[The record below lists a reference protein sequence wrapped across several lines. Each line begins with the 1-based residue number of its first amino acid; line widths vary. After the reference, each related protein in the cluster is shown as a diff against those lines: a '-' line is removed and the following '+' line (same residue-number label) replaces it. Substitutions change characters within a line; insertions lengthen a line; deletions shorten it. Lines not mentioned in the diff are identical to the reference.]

1 MLENSLFRD
10 TLWTWPLVGVTKT
23 HLPGVQYRTAEMMQG
38 LESDLT
44 CLSLHDH
51 RCVAERV
58 CDCFLPQSGTRGVRM
73 GQLLCRNKQL
83 SNLSVSRPW
92 YMSWRATGGAAHL
105 ILTLGPGLMGG
116 RHLEV
121 ASCCGR
127 REWSVTHRFLSFHP
141 EWHVPPL
148 FPFHWPEQS
157 CGAPCLLENQYT
169 YDSTWKMRTI

>member
-1 MLENSLFRD
+1 MDTAACRYHQNPPSGSAVPYCRNDARFRIRFDML
-10 TLWTWPLVGVTKT
+10 
-23 HLPGVQYRTAEMMQG
+23 
-38 LESDLT
+38 
-44 CLSLHDH
+44 
-51 RCVAERV
+51 VAAWSQMCCWRV

-92 YMSWRATGGAAHL
+92 YMSWWATGGAAHL

-127 REWSVTHRFLSFHP
+127 RERSVTHWFLSFHP